1 MSVWVLYYVINWIHP
16 TYQTIF
22 RYHWVFL
29 LLSDITIP
37 SILGM
42 FRLCFFLFVPFC
54 GFSKRFVG
62 IVDYSGYI
70 IEERVLSKWKKCM
83 KINLKGFKIF
93 MSGSLLKYSI
103 TLGKSVISLKLF
115 NVVCTKNSVKCKC

>member
-1 MSVWVLYYVINWIHP
+1 MIQYFYVLCYSSYVRTPSGYFIMSSIGFILLIRLFLD
-16 TYQTIF
+16 TF
-22 RYHWVFL
+22 VF
-29 LLSDITIP
+29 SIITIP

-42 FRLCFFLFVPFC
+42 YGLCFFHFLPLC
-54 GFSKRFVG
+54 WFSKRFVG
-62 IVDYSGYI
+62 IIDYSGYI

-103 TLGKSVISLKLF
+103 TLGKSV
-115 NVVCTKNSVKCKC
+115 